1 MQNLVD
7 NARRFEIENL
17 RPGRGPTILAQNKI
31 DWTTEMKIKLVKVDD
46 EERSKGRRFMKELK
60 KYGT

>member
-17 RPGRGPTILAQNKI
+17 RPGRGQNKI